1 MARYIIK
8 VYDSQRGEN
17 KGEDKLPPGVHD
29 PEPDPSQEIATDG
42 FVLLY
47 TDERGAPQYLG
58 QGKVPTPDTSLL
70 QVAALQF
77 LSKLGGR

>member
-1 MARYIIK
+1 MARYTIRI
-8 VYDSQRGEN
+8 YDSQRGEN
-17 KGEDKLPPGVHD
+17 KGEEELPP
-29 PEPDPSQEIATDG
+29 PSQEIAADG

-77 LSKLGGR
+77 LSKIGGR